1 MIFTVPMKLL
11 YAAIL
16 AKDVQ
21 TVSDEL
27 LKLGVLDA
35 VSVRELSEI
44 GTKLKAQEQDPE
56 LDTIKELRRRVEGFL
71 QLAPMRIARPDP
83 SVYVGTPVPSSKD
96 IEKQF
101 DTFASQITGIRER
114 QKEIQEQILKLDEI
128 RRQIE
133 LYKAGGTEIFANSA
147 FLTVKSGTVNESSW
161 TAVEKALSS
170 LPVVIIPGEQALNN
184 TRFIVVVMLK
194 RDESRVI
201 ALLQKYGWSEQIK
214 QAIDTTATANS
225 LADLENKRKK
235 LTATLDECAQSFNRL
250 FEDHGSELAEIWSKL
265 RAAELSGA
273 IRSSFAKTASTALIT
288 GWIPEKDMDRVEKGI
303 RTASNNC
310 CYIEWLTVEDAEK
323 QGLKPPTEIKNP
335 HVLAPFQTL
344 VTNYGV
350 PQYGAIDPTAFV
362 AISYLT
368 MFGLMFGDAGHGL
381 VLCIAGLLWF
391 LRSKKNNSSTTL
403 GLLIV
408 YCGISAIISGLLF
421 GSIFGYALLPPLWF
435 PYHRIINGE
444 PVTVGGVRSV
454 YDILGITIK
463 FGMIVLGTGLILNWI
478 NLARKKNWITLVFDK
493 AGLVGGWIYA
503 AGAWV
508 AFYFVNH
515 NYKALPPVSSLL
527 FLLIVPTCLLAL
539 KAPLEHI
546 AEKKHGSQHASHVHE
561 SRAMRYMN
569 YFMEWIV
576 SILEVYS
583 GYLANTLS
591 FMRVAGLGIAHV
603 SLMTAFFQ
611 IANMVN
617 PTHGFSIV
625 SLIILIVGNVLV
637 IALEGLSAGI
647 QSLRLN
653 YYEFFSKYFNGTGR
667 AYSPITIKAK

>member
-27 LKLGVLDA
+27 LRLGVLDA
-35 VSVRELSEI
+35 VSMRELSEL
-44 GTKLKAQEQDPE
+44 GTKLKTQEQDPE
-56 LDTIKELRRRVEGFL
+56 LDAIKELRRRVEGFL
-71 QLAPMRIARPDP
+71 QLAPVQVVRPDP
-83 SVYVGTPVPSSKD
+83 AEYVGTPMPNTKD
-96 IEKQF
+96 VEKHF
-101 DTFASQITGIRER
+101 DAFAAQITGIRER

-133 LYKAGGTEIFANSA
+133 LYKSGGTELFANSA
-147 FLTVKSGTVNESSW
+147 FLTVKSGTVHETSW
-161 TAVEKALSS
+161 PALEKTLSS
-170 LPVVIIPGEQALNN
+170 LPVVFIPSEQQSNN
-184 TRFIVVVMLK
+184 ARFIFIVMLK
-194 RDESRVI
+194 RDEGRIVS
-201 ALLQKYGWSEQIK
+201 LLQKHGWSEQIR
-214 QAIDTTATANS
+214 QEIDTATTASS
-225 LADLENKRKK
+225 LADLDNKRKK
-235 LTATLDECAQSFNRL
+235 LITSLDECAKSFNSL
-250 FEDHGSELAEIWSKL
+250 FEEQGSELAELWSKL

-288 GWIPEKDMDRVEKGI
+288 GWIPEKDMMRVEEGI
-303 RTASNNC
+303 RKASKNC
-310 CYIEWLTVEDAEK
+310 CYIEWLSVEDAEK
-323 QGLKPPTEIKNP
+323 QGLKPPTEMKNP
-335 HVLAPFQTL
+335 HALAPFQTL

-350 PQYGAIDPTAFV
+350 PQYGAVDPTMFV
-362 AISYLT
+362 AISYLA

-381 VLCIAGLLWF
+381 VLFIAGLFWF
-391 LRSKKNNSSTTL
+391 LKSKKANRSTTL
-403 GLLIV
+403 GQLIM
-408 YCGISAIISGLLF
+408 YCGVSAIISGLLF

-444 PVTVGGVRSV
+444 PVTAGGVRSI

-463 FGMIVLGTGLILNWI
+463 FGMIVLGTGLIINWI
-478 NLARKKNWITLVFDK
+478 NLVRKKDWITFIFDK

-515 NYKALPPVSSLL
+515 NYKALPSMNKLV
-527 FLLIVPTCLLAL
+527 FLLIIPTVLLAF
-539 KAPLEHI
+539 KAPLEHR
-546 AEKKHGSQHASHVHE
+546 ALKKHGSHQATHAPV
-561 SRAMRYMN
+561 SRVMRYMN

-611 IANMVN
+611 IANMISPN
-617 PTHGFSIV
+617 GGFSIA
-625 SLIILIVGNVLV
+625 SLLILIVGNVLV